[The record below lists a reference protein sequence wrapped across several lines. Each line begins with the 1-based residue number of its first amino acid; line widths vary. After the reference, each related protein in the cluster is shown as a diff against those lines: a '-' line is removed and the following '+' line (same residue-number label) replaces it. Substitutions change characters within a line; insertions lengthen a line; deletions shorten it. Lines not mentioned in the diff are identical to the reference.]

1 MFVEGIPLV
10 TVYTIYGRDSLSSW
24 EKYPLKGASAKAKD
38 ERPSLPY
45 STFLP

>member
-1 MFVEGIPLV
+1 MFAEGIPLV

-24 EKYPLKGASAKAKD
+24 EKYPLKGASAKD